1 MCTQTNSNDDPW
13 EIVDT
18 LYEDL
23 QDCELENDE
32 LWEKNRLLR
41 EENDMLTKILKVKD
55 EQISRML
62 SRQRLL
68 VSNLN
73 LLLDDM
79 KSEICNGDHT

>member
-79 KSEICNGDHT
+79 KSEISNGDHT